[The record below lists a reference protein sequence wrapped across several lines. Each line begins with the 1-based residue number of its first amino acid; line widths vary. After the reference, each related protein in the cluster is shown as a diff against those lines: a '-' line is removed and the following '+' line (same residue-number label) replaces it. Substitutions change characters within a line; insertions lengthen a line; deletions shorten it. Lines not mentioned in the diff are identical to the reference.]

1 MRHGRPTEIE
11 YINGYVEE
19 LGRQHSVP
27 TPTVSALG
35 RLIRE
40 AEAKRAG
47 SPNLSAAELTAK
59 VDALAAGSA

>member
-1 MRHGRPTEIE
+1 
-11 YINGYVEE
+11 VEA
-19 LGRQHSVP
+19 LGRQHNVP
-27 TPTVSALG
+27 TPTVSALA

-40 AEAKRAG
+40 IEAKKAG